1 MASRGTRSIPAPGWA
16 RSSVGALWGH
26 VPSAARP
33 AHPHCLTQ
41 HSSTP
46 STALLCHCPVQ
57 PMESTHC
64 SQDLG
69 AACLALGQKDGKRGK
84 LVLLLCTAQGLWQ
97 CPGEGRHP
105 DPPEPHTCSAR
116 LGLHPAALDAWEG
129 REAAEHIQTWLP
141 GGDKLVPLGH
151 MCLGQGGRVQ
161 ALGAPQHPKEGQ
173 KAHKSHSQAVTPSEL
188 HDTAGW
194 GGQGR

>member
-1 MASRGTRSIPAPGWA
+1 
-16 RSSVGALWGH
+16 
-26 VPSAARP
+26 
-33 AHPHCLTQ
+33 
-41 HSSTP
+41 
-46 STALLCHCPVQ
+46 
-57 PMESTHC
+57 MESTHC

-97 CPGEGRHP
+97 CSGEGRHP
-105 DPPEPHTCSAR
+105 DPPEPHICSAR

-151 MCLGQGGRVQ
+151 MCLGECGRVQ

-194 GGQGR
+194 GVKAGEQHMRSPRLQDPSWGWGSSVGIKDCSSLSQS